1 MTAHRH
7 LDEDRVLDLV
17 NGLLP
22 ADERRETL
30 GRATACPDCE
40 SLLRAIAATRERAR
54 SRAVQ
59 ALSLVERPPTWRPH
73 DAAEE
78 VEEATP
84 AGAPKVTMLRL
95 PRSRW
100 QSWSRPAFGI
110 AAILTV
116 VSAGTFVWRD
126 QVGTRRTAGGHIDW
140 LPSPNPVV
148 VTRDS
153 LPAATDQALADG
165 LAAYRAHDAAT
176 TVRRLQNAHASGPL
190 EQVRL
195 LYLGNALLQLHRAPE
210 AVAALQ
216 SLHPSMVPEP
226 WRSEA
231 LWSLSLA
238 WRATGETSRADSL
251 LHVLSLQPG
260 DIGER
265 ARRAWAVSSR

>member
-1 MTAHRH
+1 MTAHCH

-22 ADERRETL
+22 ADERRATL
-30 GRATACPDCE
+30 VRAAACPDCE
-40 SLLRAIAATRERAR
+40 SLLRSTAATHERAR

-59 ALSLVERPPTWRPH
+59 QLSLVERPATLRSR
-73 DAAEE
+73 DGA
-78 VEEATP
+78 VEDDEATP
-84 AGAPKVTMLRL
+84 VPTPEITIFRL

-110 AAILTV
+110 AALLTL
-116 VSAGTFVWRD
+116 VSAGTFMWRG
-126 QVGTRRTAGGHIDW
+126 QVGNRGTALGQIDW

-153 LPAATDQALADG
+153 LPAMADQALADG
-165 LAAYRAHDAAT
+165 LVAYRAHDAAT
-176 TVRRLQNAHASGPL
+176 TVRRLQDTHAGGAL

-226 WRSEA
+226 WRGEA

-251 LHVLSLQPG
+251 LHTLSLQPG

-265 ARRAWAVSSR
+265 ARRAWAASSR